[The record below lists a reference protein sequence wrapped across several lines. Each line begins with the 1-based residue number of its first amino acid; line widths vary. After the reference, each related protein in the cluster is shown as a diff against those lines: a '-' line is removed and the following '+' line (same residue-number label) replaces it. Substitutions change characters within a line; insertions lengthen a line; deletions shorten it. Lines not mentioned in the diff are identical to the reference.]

1 MRTLESMLSVKRH
14 CSEFRHEGCSLRC
27 IFASLSLSVI
37 VGKAR
42 HASVGQETTKYG
54 QDMCN
59 FDRMSESS
67 WFHALHCGYA
77 TVTSTATVSE
87 KRRCRSFPHSHSPEG
102 NEATSMKGTCGLT
115 YHIYDRAYF
124 STCINLLPASICYRR
139 VRYMG
144 WLKLRASSCSYI

>member
-27 IFASLSLSVI
+27 IFASFSLSVI

-59 FDRMSESS
+59 FDRMS
-67 WFHALHCGYA
+67 ALHCGYA

-87 KRRCRSFPHSHSPEG
+87 KRRCRSFPPSYSLEG
-102 NEATSMKGTCGLT
+102 NEATSMNGTCGLT
-115 YHIYDRAYF
+115 YHIYDRTYF
-124 STCINLLPASICYRR
+124 STCINLLPASQVYGMAEIE
-139 VRYMG
+139 G
-144 WLKLRASSCSYI
+144 